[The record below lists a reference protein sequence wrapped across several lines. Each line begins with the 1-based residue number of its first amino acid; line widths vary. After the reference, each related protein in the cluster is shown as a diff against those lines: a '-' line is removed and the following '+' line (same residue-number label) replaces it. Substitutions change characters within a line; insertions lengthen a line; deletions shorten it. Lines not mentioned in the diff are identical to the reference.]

1 MKVLL
6 INPPYDGNINTWTP
20 ESTNKA
26 IGAQPPMGIAYIAS
40 MLEKEK
46 IDAAILDANALGLG
60 AQGIRDAIK
69 RERPDIIG
77 ITAMTLIAIN
87 AVAVSR
93 IAKEASNAVTVIG
106 GPHVTL
112 FQKETL
118 EAESVDYAMDGE
130 AEYSFLEFV
139 KAVGGGRPIEK
150 IEGLVYRKDG
160 AVAVNK
166 IAIVEDLDGLPF
178 PAVHLLPN
186 ARYSLA
192 NGRSPFGSIVTSRG
206 CPFKCGFC
214 IRGPIDKSVRF
225 RDPKNVVDEIEY
237 LIRDFN
243 VREINIRNDTVTL
256 KRSHI
261 TGICEELLRR
271 NIRIRWQG
279 PTRVDCVDRE
289 MLFLMKRAGC
299 HTLRYGIES
308 GNQDTLDRM
317 GKGTTLRQIRDAVKW
332 TKEAG
337 LEIMAYF
344 MIGYIDETEEA
355 MTDTIN
361 FAKEIDPDGAIFSI
375 GTPLPNTELF
385 QRAVEKG
392 LIDPGYWKDFVTG
405 RRYDRAPYLV
415 NDAEKWARKAL
426 WSFYFRPRYI
436 VKRLRKIDSWDAFR
450 KHAVGAYSFLR
461 FKMNKREPLAS

>member
-26 IGAQPPMGIAYIAS
+26 IGTQPPMGIAYIAS

-46 IDAAILDANALGLG
+46 IDAAILDANALGIG
-60 AQGIRDAIK
+60 KEGIREAIR

-77 ITAMTLIAIN
+77 ITAMTLISIN

-112 FQKETL
+112 FQSETL
-118 EAESVDYAMDGE
+118 EDRSVDYAMDGE
-130 AEYSFLEFV
+130 SEYSFLEFARAIGSNSPV
-139 KAVGGGRPIEK
+139 EG
-150 IEGLVYRKDG
+150 IEGLVYRKG
-160 AVAVNK
+160 NGVAANK
-166 IAIVEDLDGLPF
+166 IAVVDDLDSLPF

-186 ARYSLA
+186 DRYSLVNA
-192 NGRSPFGSIVTSRG
+192 KNPFGSIVTSRG
-206 CPFKCGFC
+206 CPFKCSFC
-214 IRGPIDKSVRF
+214 IRGPIDKFVRF
-225 RDPKNVVDEIEY
+225 RDPRNVVDEIEY
-237 LIRDFN
+237 LIKDFN
-243 VREINIRNDTVTL
+243 VKEINIRNDTVTL

-261 TGICEELLRR
+261 MGICEELLRR
-271 NIRIRWQG
+271 DINIRWQG

-317 GKGTTLRQIRDAVKW
+317 GKGTTLKQIRDAVGW

-337 LEIMAYF
+337 MEIMAYF
-344 MIGYIDETEEA
+344 MVGYIDETEA
-355 MTDTIN
+355 AIMDTIN
-361 FAKEIDPDGAIFSI
+361 FAREINPDGAIFSI
-375 GTPLPNTELF
+375 GTPLPNTDLF
-385 QRAVEKG
+385 YRAVEKG
-392 LIDPGYWKDFVTG
+392 LIDPDYWKDFVTG

-415 NDAEKWARKAL
+415 KDAEKWARKA
-426 WSFYFRPRYI
+426 
-436 VKRLRKIDSWDAFR
+436 
-450 KHAVGAYSFLR
+450 
-461 FKMNKREPLAS
+461 